1 MSSNLIIY
9 LLSLLFTCFDFENVL
24 CNIYFFFIFFPLEIR
39 DLKSRLGQTAKA
51 LGQVS
56 PFNTFHRIQTKHL
69 LSPQSRLT
77 SGANDFVNVKSYS
90 KRNVCTQSSSSVQV
104 SAELILSSLVT
115 TAIACTPDVAPSLN
129 ISTFSNNLT
138 INQFYLFLYIQHS
151 CIHTSSPPTLPTI
164 VVETWKP
171 FH

>member
-9 LLSLLFTCFDFENVL
+9 LLSLLFICFDFENVL
-24 CNIYFFFIFFPLEIR
+24 CNIYFFFTFFTLEIR

-56 PFNTFHRIQTKHL
+56 TFHHIQTKHL
-69 LSPQSRLT
+69 LSLQSRLT

-90 KRNVCTQSSSSVQV
+90 KRNVCRQGSSSVQV

-115 TAIACTPDVAPSLN
+115 TAFACTPDVAPSLN

-151 CIHTSSPPTLPTI
+151 FIHTSSLPTLPTI